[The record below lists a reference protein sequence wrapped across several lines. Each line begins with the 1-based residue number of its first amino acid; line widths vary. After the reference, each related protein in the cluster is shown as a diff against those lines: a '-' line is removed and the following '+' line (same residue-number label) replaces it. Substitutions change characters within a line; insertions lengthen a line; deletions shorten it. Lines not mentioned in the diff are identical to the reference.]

1 MKITMLVGC
10 LALGVAGCATERG
23 GVNTPYTTDY
33 GDGPRASSTYWRDSN
48 SIYPVRKQPSI
59 NGADMG
65 GVRPLIDPSRQED
78 VTYSRSG
85 RGGQSGWVQRETGS
99 DRSADWT
106 YDRDYPPRAVSPR
119 DSTLR

>member
-23 GVNTPYTTDY
+23 GVQSPYDSQY
-33 GDGPRASSTYWRDSN
+33 GSGSSISSPLVDHQ

-59 NGADMG
+59 NGAESG
-65 GVRPLIDPSRQED
+65 GVRPLIDPYRQEGFD
-78 VTYSRSG
+78 DRRVD
-85 RGGQSGWVQRETGS
+85 RGGATMPVERGSGQ
-99 DRSADWT
+99 DRSYDWT

-119 DSTLR
+119 DATSR